1 MTVLNCIDLELWEYN
16 QFGERRLRDD
26 IDTFFDQPVH
36 DVVFDVDTLDWTGEL
51 GVIPLSSKSS
61 F

>member
-1 MTVLNCIDLELWEYN
+1 MTVLNCIDLELWEYK
-16 QFGERRLRDD
+16 QFVVRLLIDD

-36 DVVFDVDTLDWTGEL
+36 DVVFDVDTLDWMGEL
-51 GVIPLSSKSS
+51 GVIPLSSKSD